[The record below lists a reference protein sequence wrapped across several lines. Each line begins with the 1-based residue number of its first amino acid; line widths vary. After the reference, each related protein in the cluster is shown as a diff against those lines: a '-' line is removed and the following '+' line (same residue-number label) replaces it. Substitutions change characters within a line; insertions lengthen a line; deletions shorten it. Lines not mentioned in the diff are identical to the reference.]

1 MAHRYHQ
8 DRPRKCDADRAYL
21 RAERRRARRRDR
33 QTIRE
38 TRDWDLEDERAAVAA
53 EQQEERESEA
63 PNGVATVPLDAF
75 EIVG

>member
-38 TRDWDLEDERAAVAA
+38 TRDWDSYTHALHKHDPYAWP
-53 EQQEERESEA
+53 SW
-63 PNGVATVPLDAF
+63 
-75 EIVG
+75 